1 MLCVKNGNM
10 EKYGGLV
17 GENIKIS
24 TFYFGDVV
32 FQELRRHG
40 SMQWWLQIVGKLG
53 EFESDLQL

>member
-1 MLCVKNGNM
+1 M